1 MLSSSKSNIGIIMAG
16 GTGSRLMPL
25 TTKINKHLLPVYNKP
40 MIYYSLSIL
49 MLSNIKNII
58 IFSDIYSIGLFKKI
72 LGNGKSFG
80 INIKYLKQNKPN
92 GIPECFILAKK
103 HIKNKNKI
111 VLILGDNLFYGKSF
125 INLITKKIKNIQ
137 KGCTFFGYQVSNP
150 ENYAVISNINNKIYL
165 EEKPKKPKS
174 NCVVPGIYI
183 FDNNAPFFSKK
194 LKKSKRGEL
203 EIIDLIKFYI
213 KKNDYNFNL
222 IPRGVSWLDMGSF
235 EDLASATSLIM
246 TLEKRQNLMICSP
259 HEIAWRMNFI
269 NSKDL
274 ILSAKKFKNSYGK
287 YLLSLPREFQYKKFE
302 TI

>member
-1 MLSSSKSNIGIIMAG
+1 MRPNVGIIMAG

-25 TTKINKHLLPVYNKP
+25 TNAVNKHLLSVYNKP
-40 MIYYSLSIL
+40 MIYYSISIL

-58 IFSDIYSIGLFKKI
+58 IFSDNHSIKSFKKI
-72 LGNGKSFG
+72 LGDGKSLG
-80 INIKYLKQNKPN
+80 INISYLKQNKPN

-103 HIKNKNKI
+103 YIENKNKI

-125 INLITKKIKNIQ
+125 ISLITEKIKNIQ

-150 ENYAVISNINNKIYL
+150 ENYAVISNLKKKIYL

-174 NCVVPGIYI
+174 NYVVPGIYI
-183 FDNNAPFFSKK
+183 FDNKSPNLSKK

-203 EIIDLIKFYI
+203 EIIDLIKLYI
-213 KKNDYNFNL
+213 KNNDFNFEI

-235 EDLASATSLIM
+235 DDLAAATSLIM

-274 ILSAKKFKNSYGK
+274 ILLAKRFKNSYGK
-287 YLLSLPREFQYKKFE
+287 YLLSLTK
-302 TI
+302 

>member
-1 MLSSSKSNIGIIMAG
+1 MAG

-25 TTKINKHLLPVYNKP
+25 TNAVNKHLLSVYNKP
-40 MIYYSLSIL
+40 MIYYSISIL

-58 IFSDIYSIGLFKKI
+58 IFSDNHSIKSFKKI
-72 LGNGKSFG
+72 LGDGKSLG
-80 INIKYLKQNKPN
+80 INISYLKQNKPN

-103 HIKNKNKI
+103 YIENKNKI

-125 INLITKKIKNIQ
+125 ISLITEKIKNIQ

-150 ENYAVISNINNKIYL
+150 ENYAVISNLKKKVYL

-174 NCVVPGIYI
+174 NYVVPGIYI
-183 FDNNAPFFSKK
+183 FDSKSPNLSKK

-203 EIIDLIKFYI
+203 EIIDLIKLYI
-213 KKNDYNFNL
+213 KNNDYNFEI

-235 EDLASATSLIM
+235 DDLAAATSLIM

-274 ILSAKKFKNSYGK
+274 ILLAKKFKNNYGK
-287 YLLSLPREFQYKKFE
+287 YLLSLPKEFRYKN
-302 TI
+302 T